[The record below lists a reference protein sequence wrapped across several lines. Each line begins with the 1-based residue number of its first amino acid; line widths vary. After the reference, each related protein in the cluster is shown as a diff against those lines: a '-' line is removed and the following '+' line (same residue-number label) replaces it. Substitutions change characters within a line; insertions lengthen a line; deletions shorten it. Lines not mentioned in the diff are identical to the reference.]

1 MAYHVSS
8 FRVDFADDVDK
19 SHDRS
24 GSNPPPPPLGRPPWR
39 RSRSP
44 ARLGVPEERKQE
56 TSVDAG
62 RRRDSKKEVGTD
74 AAGLFQG
81 SGSVYFFSSSHPLY
95 QRHLYSSVCM
105 MIAPLALSAVG
116 LMANNGGSGTQ
127 ATVLP
132 ATNGQPATRKN
143 NSLLGADSSTF
154 FPLPLTEG
162 RRTR

>member
-1 MAYHVSS
+1 MQGGEGTA
-8 FRVDFADDVDK
+8 
-19 SHDRS
+19 
-24 GSNPPPPPLGRPPWR
+24 
-39 RSRSP
+39 
-44 ARLGVPEERKQE
+44 
-56 TSVDAG
+56 
-62 RRRDSKKEVGTD
+62 KKEVGTD

-81 SGSVYFFSSSHPLY
+81 SGSVYFFSSSPPLY

-127 ATVLP
+127 ATVLLP